1 MAVNTPREEYILG
14 APDWK
19 LCRDAIG
26 GSRVVKNAG
35 TNYLPQLEGQSY
47 GEYAAYKLRATYFNA
62 TGRTV
67 DGIVGMIFRKDP
79 SISGSS
85 DKQLL
90 ATKVSKDGK
99 KFSEFLRAI
108 TAEVVGMGRVGVLID
123 APSNGETAN
132 KAYFA
137 EYQPEAILNWETYE
151 VKGEERLSLVVLE
164 EEILIQGDD
173 EFTKKKVPQIR
184 VLRMVQGVYQVQI
197 YKQLNTASSEFSPQ
211 QPVFPRIAGRPIDHI
226 PFKFI
231 TPSGTSLGKIEKPP
245 ILDIAEINMSHYRS
259 SADLEHGRHF
269 TGLPTAWAAGFPKDT
284 VLKIGSGV
292 AWISEDANANARYL
306 EFTGQGL
313 TALTDALKEK
323 NRQMTILGARLLEE
337 SNPKAAEATETHR
350 LRKSGENNIVA
361 NIAKSV
367 SGAATELLNWLS
379 LWRTDLSGNYTID
392 LNTDYVQTKMSSDE
406 LIALV
411 KSLQDG
417 AISEE
422 TFVWNLKQ
430 GEILPDHLEVSDEI
444 AKLKQNK
451 KDKADAETNKIKDEA
466 EPGTV

>member
-1 MAVNTPREEYILG
+1 MAVDAQHTEYTLNAG
-14 APDWK
+14 DWK
-19 LCRDAIG
+19 LCRDAIA
-26 GSRVVKNAG
+26 GSKTVKAAG
-35 TNYLPQLEGQSY
+35 PAYLPKLEGQSFK
-47 GEYAAYKLRATYFNA
+47 EYDAYKMRASYFNA

-79 SISGSS
+79 SISGSN

-108 TAEVVGMGRVGVLID
+108 TGEIVGMGRVGVLID
-123 APSNGETAN
+123 APSNGEAAN

-137 EYQPEAILNWETYE
+137 EYQAEAILNWQTHE
-151 VKGEERLSLVVLE
+151 VNGEEQLSLVVLKE
-164 EEILIQGDD
+164 DLKIDGED
-173 EFTKKKVPQIR
+173 EFEKETVSQIR
-184 VLRMVQGVYQVQI
+184 VLRIVQGVYQVQI
-197 YKQLNTASSEFSPQ
+197 YKQLNAVSTVYTAQE
-211 QPVFPRIAGRPIDHI
+211 PVFPKIAGRSLNSI

-231 TPSGTSLGKIEKPP
+231 VPSGTSIGKVEKSP
-245 ILDIAEINMSHYRS
+245 IIDIAEINMSHYRS

-284 VLKIGSGV
+284 VLRIGSGV
-292 AWISEDANANARYL
+292 AWISEDPTATARYL

-313 TALTDALKEK
+313 GALVEALKEK

-361 NIAKSV
+361 NIAKSI

-379 LWRTDLSGNYTID
+379 EWRTDLSGGYTID
-392 LNTDYVQTKMSSDE
+392 LNTDYVQTKMTSDE

-430 GEILPDHLEVSDEI
+430 GEILPDHLEVADEI
-444 AKLKQNK
+444 EKLKKNMK
-451 KDKADAETNKIKDEA
+451 EKEDAEINNVNTE
-466 EPGTV
+466 